1 MATYF
6 DIFNEPYNPFSTL
19 EESTDYL
26 LKACDRYDVLNLSY
40 WFLGKSLQFP
50 DRMTWLSTY
59 SPDYMSVYLREF
71 SPHGDPVFS
80 ICFDRLLP
88 LDWAGLR
95 MTDATAKIIH
105 HTAEQYGVG
114 HQGISFPRRCRR
126 KLPRF
131 SPGSLAPPERHER
144 QGEYLCPQ
152 FRR

>member
-59 SPDYMSVYLREF
+59 DQDYMSVYMREY
-71 SPHGDPVFS
+71 SPQGDPVFS

-88 LDWAGLR
+88 LDWAEVRDQLYALR
-95 MTDATAKIIH
+95 
-105 HTAEQYGVG
+105 G
-114 HQGISFPRRCRR
+114 RR
-126 KLPRF
+126 LD
-131 SPGSLAPPERHER
+131 H
-144 QGEYLCPQ
+144 
-152 FRR
+152 